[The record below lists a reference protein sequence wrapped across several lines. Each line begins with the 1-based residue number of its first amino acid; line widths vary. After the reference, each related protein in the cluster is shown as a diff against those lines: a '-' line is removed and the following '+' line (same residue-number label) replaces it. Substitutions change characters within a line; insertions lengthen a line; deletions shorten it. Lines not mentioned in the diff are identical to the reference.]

1 MTDSGFLRGS
11 RAMVGLGIRE
21 VPDQLYSRCR
31 VQVTGLDPFFGQPP
45 LRETVTPRNSPFID
59 GAFSV
64 RGNPASTHVWNDDG
78 IGIRCS
84 YDMQADGLNFY
95 HHELRFFPVVT
106 LNSPEPL
113 SVDGWLDEWVS
124 PLVWLTTLATGQVQE
139 ATYVGLKST
148 SGVTSSQGATEVT
161 AQVFGPWISQA
172 PYASTGRRVDELGR
186 PLESVISLA
195 ESSLSLPSLIRQ
207 SKAIEA
213 TSNPFPELYRLAL
226 IPDLPERARFLYLL
240 QAFEGLHGFENDAQD
255 EADAETHRARRSA
268 ILNGLAGA
276 LEREDIQYVRETWP
290 SRPPSNLARVLA
302 KLNVALPAAA
312 ASAVESLR
320 TTELARAYPSETS
333 VYEMLRLIRNDLAH
347 GRRSYSD
354 SVLVPWNRLLDRL
367 ARAHMLR
374 LLRCPQSMVEDA
386 LVATD

>member
-1 MTDSGFLRGS
+1 MKDSFVELILDTGDYMCQWEFPSSPSDPTVREPFGSITLGARILPLGHIYGDVPHRRMDGTVSFPQTVEYPVVFGRLQNNMDIVLVDAIVEPFMTDSGFLRGS

-226 IPDLPERARFLYLL
+226 IPDLPERARFL
-240 QAFEGLHGFENDAQD
+240 
-255 EADAETHRARRSA
+255 
-268 ILNGLAGA
+268 
-276 LEREDIQYVRETWP
+276 
-290 SRPPSNLARVLA
+290 
-302 KLNVALPAAA
+302 
-312 ASAVESLR
+312 
-320 TTELARAYPSETS
+320 
-333 VYEMLRLIRNDLAH
+333 
-347 GRRSYSD
+347 
-354 SVLVPWNRLLDRL
+354 
-367 ARAHMLR
+367 
-374 LLRCPQSMVEDA
+374 
-386 LVATD
+386 